1 MMIDYRAF
9 QPLTL
14 ICWTVAACSI
24 IVANL
29 VTVGPAAPAFWLV
42 LVLIS
47 CQIAGYLYYRHKW
60 PNSVWRPGAPAPL
73 VDGGRWNRPA
83 TNAHLQAALKR
94 QTWQVIAWCAVLTIA
109 GAATWI
115 MFALSA

>member
-47 CQIAGYLYYRHKW
+47 CQIAGYLYYRHRW
-60 PNSVWRPGAPAPL
+60 PNSVWRPGARAPL
-73 VDGGRWNRPA
+73 ASGEMWNRPA
-83 TNAHLQAALKR
+83 TNADLGAALKR
-94 QTWQVIAWCAVLTIA
+94 QQTQIAIWCLLIGVVGAVVIMIV
-109 GAATWI
+109 
-115 MFALSA
+115 LSA